1 MPGAVL
7 SGDKSNPME
16 IQINI
21 IGVQE
26 VIGSAGSIRKT
37 IHLFLPDGKIQHSEE
52 SIPQAIRGVSH
63 RMITEKENGLPTAF
77 MGIEG
82 GTLAMLFIALE
93 ERELG
98 KLLIQC
104 GIKHYPFKKATAN
117 DKNRR

>member
-1 MPGAVL
+1 MGRIKFM
-7 SGDKSNPME
+7 GM
-16 IQINI
+16 QINI
-21 IGVQE
+21 IE
-26 VIGSAGSIRKT
+26 VREAIGRAGSIRKT
-37 IHLFLPDGKIQHSEE
+37 SQLFLPDGEIQHSEE

-63 RMITEKENGLPTAF
+63 RIIAEKETGLPAAF

-82 GTLAMLFIALE
+82 DTLAVRFIALE